1 VVGGDG
7 LKNDAGKPRLEL
19 IDVWA
24 ERLLG
29 MVLTAGALEYTPD
42 SWRRLNTPE
51 GRARVVGSLMRHLAA
66 YRGSHELQVAIDD
79 QFGLPH
85 SAHLLACAMF
95 LAAFDAENL
104 HLEDAWDGMEDTWRT
119 AVEKRQLGNEKQ
131 TKEAA
136 FEKAFDKF
144 FPGNTGPCTQNV
156 SMAGVS
162 VPTGLSSQGAV
173 DGSHGRRTP
182 R

>member
-1 VVGGDG
+1 MAGDD
-7 LKNDAGKPRLEL
+7 LKHDAGKPRLEL

-29 MVLTAGALEYTPD
+29 MVLTAGALEYKPEG
-42 SWRRLNTPE
+42 WRRLNTEE

-66 YRGSHELQVAIDD
+66 YRGMPSDLTAMDEQY
-79 QFGLPH
+79 GLPH

-104 HLEDAWDGMEDTWRT
+104 HAEDSWDDMEDTWRT
-119 AVEKRQLGNEKQ
+119 AVEIKQ
-131 TKEAA
+131 RANKAQDFREA
-136 FEKAFDKF
+136 FQSSIGHD
-144 FPGNTGPCTQNV
+144 PGQG
-156 SMAGVS
+156 AAYGGVVGLS
-162 VPTGLSSQGAV
+162 VPTGVSGPCDV
-173 DGSHGRRTP
+173 DGSHGRRPP